1 MNAQDKPKKKKVK
14 VTRNENGHPVE
25 VEIEVDDVD
34 GPTWG
39 PRAAHTLVNHDVP
52 RVDGPVKVTGRA
64 PYPHDIRLPDMLHA
78 RVLCARVPTGSVQLD
93 LAAARQIPGVAVVL
107 DLEVKEIRWL
117 GQPVAA
123 VAASTPEKAADALR
137 ALAPRFQAGG
147 FAVTP
152 EQALAPNA
160 PPVTRRGNKGKESEN
175 GDRGAVEA
183 LLKECA
189 GAVEAEYSVP
199 VQHHASLET
208 HGVVVDYRGAEEAR
222 IYASTQSTFGIAEE
236 AAEVLGL
243 KASQVECISEYMG
256 GGFGAKFG
264 LGLEGQIACRLAREA
279 RRPVHLLLTR
289 RDEFVAAG
297 NRSGSRVRMQGG
309 IGADGKLRALIA
321 EIERHGGIGGG
332 SHARQPYIYGVEKV
346 YTKAY
351 PVHTNTDGSRAM
363 RAPGHPQASFAI
375 ESLIDELC
383 YKAGLDLLDVRKQN
397 LANPTYARQL
407 ERVAREIG
415 WYEHPHR
422 TAPGKPEGRWCTG
435 IGFGVSTWGGGG
447 GESCEVDVRI
457 ERDGS
462 VSSSVGTQDLGTGT
476 RTYVAS
482 IVAEEFGLG
491 IEAVTPRIGSSRL
504 GNANASG
511 GSTTVASL
519 APAVKNAAWKAR
531 MKFVEH
537 LAPLLGTQK
546 ELLRFEKGELVDE
559 QSGQRLAFAKA
570 CAMLPNEGLQARGT
584 WVADLAGNG
593 IQGAQA
599 AKVRVDPLTGRVEVL
614 KMVCV
619 QNCGLP
625 INRLTLRSQIF
636 GGMVQALSYAL
647 FEERVMEPTLGLQ
660 LNANFEDYKL
670 AGSLEIGEIVALI
683 DDEDTRE
690 QAIGVS
696 EATIVPGHSA
706 IANALANA
714 CGARVRHLPLTPDK
728 VLAALQRT

>member
-1 MNAQDKPKKKKVK
+1 MSTQDKPKKKKVK

-34 GPTWG
+34 GPSWG
-39 PRAAHTLVNHDVP
+39 PRAGHTLVNHDVP
-52 RVDGPVKVTGRA
+52 RVDGPVKVSGRA
-64 PYPHDIRLPDMLHA
+64 PYPHDIRLPGMLHA
-78 RVLCARVPTGSVQLD
+78 RVLCARIPAGSVKLD
-93 LAAARQIPGVAVVL
+93 LESARKTPGVEVVL

-123 VAASTPEKAADALR
+123 VAATTPEKAADGLR
-137 ALAPRFQAGG
+137 ALAAQFEAAG

-160 PPVTRRGNKGKESEN
+160 PQVTRRGNKGKESEN
-175 GDRGAVEA
+175 GDAEAVKAA
-183 LLKECA
+183 LAAAA
-189 GAVEAEYSVP
+189 GTARAEYSVP

-208 HGVVVDYRGAEEAR
+208 HGVVVDYSGGDEAR
-222 IYASTQSTFGIAEE
+222 IYASTQSTFGISED
-236 AAEVLGL
+236 AAEPLGL
-243 KASQVECISEYMG
+243 KASQIETISEYMG

-264 LGLEGQIACRLAREA
+264 LGIEGLIACRLAKLA
-279 RRPVHLLLTR
+279 KRPVHLLLTR
-289 RDEFVAAG
+289 KDEFLAAG
-297 NRSGSRVRMQGG
+297 NRSGSRVVMEGG
-309 IGADGKLRALIA
+309 IGADGKLTALRA

-332 SHARQPYIYGVEKV
+332 SHARQPYVYSVEKV
-346 YTKAY
+346 YTKSY

-383 YKAGLDLLDVRKQN
+383 YAAKLDLLEVRKKN

-422 TAPGKPEGRWCTG
+422 TQPGRSDQRECIG

-462 VSSSVGTQDLGTGT
+462 VTSSVGTQDLGTGT

-491 IEAVTPRIGSSRL
+491 MDGVTARIGSSRL

-531 MKFVEH
+531 MKFAEH
-537 LAPLLGTQK
+537 LAPLIGTQK
-546 ELLRFEKGELVDE
+546 ELLRFEKGELVDQ
-559 QSGQRLAFAKA
+559 QSGKRIPFAKA

-647 FEERVMEPTLGLQ
+647 LEERIMEPSLGLQ
-660 LNANFEDYKL
+660 INPNFEDYKL
-670 AGSLEIGEIVALI
+670 AGSLEIGEIVAII

-706 IANALANA
+706 IANAVANA

-728 VLAALQRT
+728 VLAALGKA